1 MPKSHIKLLIC
12 CKTAAIAALDDKL
25 FLSSFLISVVEK
37 PTSSLGRD
45 SWFSTVLCAV
55 AAKGFLMPEGF
66 QFRFIDVEAF
76 PQTQGC
82 CCSSSSTTRV
92 GFEEIVIGSHGG
104 GKMEVGLLCGGG
116 GVEVGLLRNEGQILE
131 PQCKVI
137 TAEKILKRLDRG
149 LSGSGRQLRVKLL
162 PGRDDRRLSYSPLS
176 SSFSPLSTSPDVVVA
191 ECSVGCDLE
200 VGRAAHGLIGLANL
214 GSE

>member
-1 MPKSHIKLLIC
+1 MERVGTDSLLSKFSVQALRFGTSLLPFRLNGGRDGDPPDRKTPCHDAFCCHIKLLIC

-116 GVEVGLLRNEGQILE
+116 GVEVGLLRNG
-131 PQCKVI
+131 
-137 TAEKILKRLDRG
+137 G
-149 LSGSGRQLRVKLL
+149 
-162 PGRDDRRLSYSPLS
+162 
-176 SSFSPLSTSPDVVVA
+176 F
-191 ECSVGCDLE
+191 
-200 VGRAAHGLIGLANL
+200 
-214 GSE
+214 